1 MLAST
6 SMELPSEY
14 QDFENLFKE
23 KEGEAALPKHKPWD
37 HEIPIEND
45 KTPNHYRGLIPLS
58 KKEEDFLKDYIEK
71 HLAKG
76 FIQPSK
82 SSIAHDMLFAPKK
95 NGSLQPYIN
104 YRKLNAITK
113 KNRYPLPRIDEL

>member
-1 MLAST
+1 MLAGT

-23 KEGEAALPKHKPWD
+23 KEGEVALSKYKSWN
-37 HEIPIEND
+37 HEISIED
-45 KTPNHYRGLIPLS
+45 GKTPNYYRELIPLS

-76 FIQPSK
+76 FIRPSK
-82 SSIAHDMLFAPKK
+82 SSIVHGILFAPKK
-95 NGSLQPYIN
+95 NGSLQPYID
-104 YRKLNAITK
+104 YRKLNTITK
-113 KNRYPLPRIDEL
+113 KNQYLLPRIDEL